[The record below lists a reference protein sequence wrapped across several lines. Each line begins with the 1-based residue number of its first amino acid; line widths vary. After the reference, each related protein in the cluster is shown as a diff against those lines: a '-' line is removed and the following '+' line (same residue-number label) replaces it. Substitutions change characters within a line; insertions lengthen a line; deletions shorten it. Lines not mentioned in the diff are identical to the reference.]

1 MSFNAPTACSQCN
14 EWTLEMAPVER
25 SLEVGGHVFTTILP
39 GRRCSRCGHVRCAP
53 APLAR
58 FRLLVACE
66 LLESGE
72 RSGAVLGFA
81 REATGMSPGELAGLL
96 DITPEQLERWEQR
109 DVVYRGALEV
119 VAAQV
124 RARLAGRPSSP
135 ELGILGPPRP
145 LPARVDVDLFSTAI
159 AAR

>member
-1 MSFNAPTACSQCN
+1 MSINAPTVCSQCN
-14 EWTLEMAPVER
+14 DWTLEMTPVER
-25 SLEVGGHVFTTILP
+25 SLEVGGHVFDTILP

-72 RSGAVLGFA
+72 RSGAVLRFA
-81 REATGMSPGELAGLL
+81 REASGLSRAELAALL
-96 DITPEQLERWEQR
+96 DLTPDQLERWEQR

-119 VAAQV
+119 VAARV
-124 RARLAGRPSSP
+124 RARLAGRPAAP

-145 LPARVDVDLFSTAI
+145 LAARVEVDLFSAAVTA
-159 AAR
+159 R